1 MHNYSYWFYLLLGCW
16 TGKLLKA
23 KQTEGSVEINML
35 CRILDRTLRNFRTY
49 KKLDINS
56 LKDVA
61 AIRAAFSELPA
72 YFNEDISE
80 NVKSNAELRKC
91 IQAAKHLCENESS
104 LQLFLLKQ
112 LVHNDENG
120 FDGVK
125 ERCKIKE
132 LKWILPP
139 QSEVTNCSLTKLV
152 YTYLF
157 GLFYSWNELYYW
169 RCQIFYLHIQI
180 SDLSYDMLR

>member
-1 MHNYSYWFYLLLGCW
+1 M
-16 TGKLLKA
+16 LKA

-35 CRILDRTLRNFRTY
+35 CKILDRTLRNFRTY
-49 KKLDINS
+49 KNLDINS

-80 NVKSNAELRKC
+80 NLKSNSELRKC
-91 IQAAKHLCENESS
+91 IQAAKHLCENESA

-139 QSEVTNCSLTKLV
+139 QSEVTTCSLISYFIRTCVVCFILEISCIINDVKYLIFKFKLAI
-152 YTYLF
+152 YHMICLDKARLCTRPPLQ
-157 GLFYSWNELYYW
+157 
-169 RCQIFYLHIQI
+169 C
-180 SDLSYDMLR
+180 